1 MNQSIP
7 RGVQGSGSY
16 VRRPARINSS
26 LTNEIQNDRW
36 RPEALDFL
44 LRVLQMRFGQVHVP
58 LRRVQVRMSHQLSHT
73 EHVDARF
80 NGPCSIAFNR
90 AKVAAPLSIRR
101 RYLVS
106 VALLAAS
113 VSTVLNMAWNASWL
127 KHAGSPHGMGAG
139 PGLWQSLGPSLIWS
153 FVAATVLSFFGKGKF
168 RVLMIGW
175 SVSLWAV
182 FQSIFVLQFD

>member
-1 MNQSIP
+1 MP
-7 RGVQGSGSY
+7 FR
-16 VRRPARINSS
+16 
-26 LTNEIQNDRW
+26 
-36 RPEALDFL
+36 
-44 LRVLQMRFGQVHVP
+44 QMHVP

-153 FVAATVLSFFGKGKF
+153 FVAATVLSFFGRRKGSSLDDRLVRINVGGISANFHTSIRLAF
-168 RVLMIGW
+168 RFLSSPLSGFLTFLRDLFSRSIHRFLR
-175 SVSLWAV
+175 SL
-182 FQSIFVLQFD
+182 L

>member
-1 MNQSIP
+1 MLFQSCSKCCE
-7 RGVQGSGSY
+7 Q
-16 VRRPARINSS
+16 
-26 LTNEIQNDRW
+26 E
-36 RPEALDFL
+36 DFL
-44 LRVLQMRFGQVHVP
+44 ANVLPRLSCSLHRFCGFVP
-58 LRRVQVRMSHQLSHT
+58 IAMVALVLCLVSLQL
-73 EHVDARF
+73 
-80 NGPCSIAFNR
+80 AFNR